1 MQKRFS
7 ISGDSILSKI
17 RVYSI
22 LFDKKVIKK
31 QQAKY
36 LLLSFAF

>member
-17 RVYSI
+17 RVYFIRQKSY
-22 LFDKKVIKK
+22 KK